1 MQNHFENAHSLTVA
15 KEIAILLAFEGI
27 QVAKLIKPF
36 SAGYS
41 RTTALFRCKICN
53 VCLYVVCTHKYLFR
67 SKKSKHKKIRHAIDC
82 VHVASLGVVHKLRLE
97 EGVGR

>member
-36 SAGYS
+36 
-41 RTTALFRCKICN
+41 FRRIFKDNSFIPMQNLQCVFVLTNI
-53 VCLYVVCTHKYLFR
+53 YMFR
-67 SKKSKHKKIRHAIDC
+67 SKKMNNKKIGYAIAI
-82 VHVASLGVVHKLRLE
+82 ASMLSP
-97 EGVGR
+97 

>member
-36 SAGYS
+36 
-41 RTTALFRCKICN
+41 FRRIFKDNSFIPMQNLQCVFVLTNI
-53 VCLYVVCTHKYLFR
+53 YMIR
-67 SKKSKHKKIRHAIDC
+67 SKKTNNKKIRYAIYC
-82 VHVASLGVVHKLRLE
+82 VHVVSLLVFVHISFFSVKE
-97 EGVGR
+97 CG

>member
-36 SAGYS
+36 
-41 RTTALFRCKICN
+41 FRRIFKDNSFIPMQFAMC
-53 VCLYVVCTHKYLFR
+53 VCTQISTYFGL
-67 SKKSKHKKIRHAIDC
+67 KI
-82 VHVASLGVVHKLRLE
+82 E
-97 EGVGR
+97 

>member
-36 SAGYS
+36 
-41 RTTALFRCKICN
+41 FRRIFKDNSFIPMQNLQCVFVITN
-53 VCLYVVCTHKYLFR
+53 NYMFR
-67 SKKSKHKKIRHAIDC
+67 SKKSNNKKIRYAIAI
-82 VHVASLGVVHKLRLE
+82 ASMLSP
-97 EGVGR
+97 

>member
-36 SAGYS
+36 
-41 RTTALFRCKICN
+41 FRRIFKDNSFIPMQNLQCVFVLTNIYFG
-53 VCLYVVCTHKYLFR
+53 L
-67 SKKSKHKKIRHAIDC
+67 KKLTDKKN
-82 VHVASLGVVHKLRLE
+82 
-97 EGVGR
+97 

>member
-36 SAGYS
+36 
-41 RTTALFRCKICN
+41 FRRIFKDNSFIPMQNLQCVFVLTNIYFGLKNRI
-53 VCLYVVCTHKYLFR
+53 T
-67 SKKSKHKKIRHAIDC
+67 KK
-82 VHVASLGVVHKLRLE
+82 LGTQYIACMLSPY
-97 EGVGR
+97 

>member
-36 SAGYS
+36 FPQDIQGQQLYS
-41 RTTALFRCKICN
+41 DAKFAMCVCN
-53 VCLYVVCTHKYLFR
+53 HK
-67 SKKSKHKKIRHAIDC
+67 
-82 VHVASLGVVHKLRLE
+82 
-97 EGVGR
+97 